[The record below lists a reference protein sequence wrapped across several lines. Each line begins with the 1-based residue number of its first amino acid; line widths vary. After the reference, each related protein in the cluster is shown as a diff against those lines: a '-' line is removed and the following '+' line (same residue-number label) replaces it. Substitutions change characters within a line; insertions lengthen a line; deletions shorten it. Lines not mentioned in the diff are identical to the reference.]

1 MSEQYIQNL
10 IQISKSTNEDNEL
23 LLNEYLEKLI
33 HLVPYLKNNL
43 STVTNNNINNI
54 NNTNTDSLNDNLKY
68 LNLNTNHKQSLTD
81 LEILQ
86 SALDYILDLQDEIN
100 MNNI

>member
-10 IQISKSTNEDNEL
+10 IQKSKSTNEDNSEL

-33 HLVPYLKNNL
+33 HLVPYLKNQ
-43 STVTNNNINNI
+43 SPSI
-54 NNTNTDSLNDNLKY
+54 NNTDDNLNDNLKY
-68 LNLNTNHKQSLTD
+68 LNLNTNNKQSLTD